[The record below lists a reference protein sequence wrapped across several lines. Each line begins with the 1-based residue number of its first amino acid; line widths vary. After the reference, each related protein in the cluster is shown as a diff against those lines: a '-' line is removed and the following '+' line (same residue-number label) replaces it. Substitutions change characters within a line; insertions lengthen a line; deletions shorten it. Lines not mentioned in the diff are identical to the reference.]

1 MQMIK
6 EWWNSKTWKVR
17 VIAIAIVAVIVVAI
31 IQAMMGTPPPAA

>member
-17 VIAIAIVAVIVVAI
+17 GIAIAIVAVIVVAI